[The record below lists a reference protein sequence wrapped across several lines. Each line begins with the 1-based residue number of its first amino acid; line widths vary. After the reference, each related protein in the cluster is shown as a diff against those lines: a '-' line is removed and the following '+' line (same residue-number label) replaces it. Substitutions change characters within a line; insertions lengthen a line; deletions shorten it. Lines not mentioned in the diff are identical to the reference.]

1 MFLLKF
7 INKLFNRY
15 VYNHTLKPEH
25 YVHVDKPLTLQEYRQ
40 IQYNRWCKRYAIYN
54 GSYLLKDSN
63 TLLRKGW
70 VESTHQLDN
79 SGDKE
84 FTRKSSKQRVRFEHA
99 KNDQIDHYHWFNPNP
114 TIRNKKYKTEYLDR
128 YGMPCTKKDDC
139 HHLAPLDADCPKN
152 ASKKYIRSRKE
163 I

>member
-1 MFLLKF
+1 MKF

-15 VYNHTLKPEH
+15 VYNHTQKPEH

-40 IQYNRWCKRYAIYN
+40 IQYNRWCKRYGVYN
-54 GSYLLKDSN
+54 GSYLPKDSS

-70 VESTHQLDN
+70 KETTNVKN
-79 SGDKE
+79 NGPIKE
-84 FTRKSSKQRVRFEHA
+84 FTRKSNNQRVRFDRA
-99 KNDQIDHYHWFNPNP
+99 RNDQIDHYHWYNPNP
-114 TIRNKKYKTEYLDR
+114 TIRHKKYKTEYLDR

-139 HHLAPLDADCPKN
+139 HHLAPLDADCPKK
-152 ASKKYIRSRKE
+152 ASKKYIHKRKE